1 VSGCFAVTAGG
12 TGGHLFPAEALAREL
27 LSLGRAVHLVTDERI
42 DIFGD
47 RVFGAEVHRLRA
59 VRLTGSPAQ
68 AVRGLA
74 TLAAGLVQARRLL
87 RQLSP
92 AAVIGFGGYPSV
104 PTMAAAAYLR
114 LPIMIHEQNAVL
126 GRANRRLAPHARRIA
141 TGFPTSAGVRPTD
154 RAKCVHT
161 GNPVRRAVL
170 AIGDREY
177 RAPEPGRPIELLIL
191 GGSQGAR
198 VLSEVVPPALA
209 ALPSRLREPL
219 RVSQQV
225 RSEDFAAVAEVYRR
239 HRIAAELSSF
249 FEDVP
254 ARLARANLAIC
265 RAGASTVS
273 ELAAA
278 GRPAV
283 LIPYPHA
290 ADDHQTANARSFVEV
305 GGGWV
310 IPQSDLSPDI
320 LAVRLGTLL
329 SESAALIAAAERARS
344 FSRRDATQRLA
355 RLVLDLEPHTD
366 CGAGPPGRA
375 A

>member
-1 VSGCFAVTAGG
+1 VSGCVVLAAGG
-12 TGGHLFPAEALAREL
+12 TGGHVFPAEAVADEL
-27 LSLGRAVHLVTDERI
+27 LGRGRKVHLMSEGRADAIAARI
-42 DIFGD
+42 PGI
-47 RVFGAEVHRLRA
+47 EVHRVRA
-59 VRLTGSPAQ
+59 GRFDGGPGR

-74 TLAAGLVQARRLL
+74 DLVLGTVRARQLLRRLA
-87 RQLSP
+87 P
-92 AAVIGFGGYPSV
+92 TVVIGFGGYASV
-104 PTMAAAAYLR
+104 PTMLAAVGLR
-114 LPIMIHEQNAVL
+114 LPTIIHEQNAVL

-366 CGAGPPGRA
+366 CGVGPPGRA

>member
-1 VSGCFAVTAGG
+1 VSGCVVLAAGG
-12 TGGHLFPAEALAREL
+12 TGGHVFPAEAVADEL
-27 LSLGRAVHLVTDERI
+27 LGRGRKVHLMSEGRADAIAARI
-42 DIFGD
+42 PGI
-47 RVFGAEVHRLRA
+47 EVHRVRA
-59 VRLTGSPAQ
+59 GRFDGGPGR

-74 TLAAGLVQARRLL
+74 DLVLGTVRARQLLRRLA
-87 RQLSP
+87 P
-92 AAVIGFGGYPSV
+92 TVVIGFGGYASV
-104 PTMAAAAYLR
+104 PTMLAAVGLR
-114 LPIMIHEQNAVL
+114 LPTIIHEQNAVL

-278 GRPAV
+278 GRPAL

>member
-1 VSGCFAVTAGG
+1 MSGCFAVTAGG

-59 VRLTGSPAQ
+59 ARLTGSPAQ

-74 TLAAGLVQARRLL
+74 TLAAGLVQAHRLL

-104 PTMAAAAYLR
+104 PTMLAAVSLG
-114 LPIMIHEQNAVL
+114 LPTIVHEQNAVL
-126 GRANRRLAPHARRIA
+126 GRANRLLAPRVRLIA
-141 TGFPTSAGVRPTD
+141 TGFPATAGLRPTD
-154 RAKCVHT
+154 RARAVHT
-161 GNPVRRAVL
+161 GNPVRPAIL
-170 AIGDREY
+170 AAGAACY

-198 VLSEVVPPALA
+198 VLSEVVPPALVG
-209 ALPSRLREPL
+209 LPTPLRELL
-219 RVSQQV
+219 RISQQV
-225 RSEDFAAVAEVYRR
+225 RPEDLATVASAYRGNG
-239 HRIAAELSSF
+239 ITADLSTF
-249 FEDVP
+249 FDDVP
-254 ARLARANLAIC
+254 ARLARAHLAIC
-265 RAGASTVS
+265 RAGASTVA
-273 ELAAA
+273 ELAAI
-278 GRPAV
+278 GRPAL

-290 ADDHQTANARSFVEV
+290 TDDHQTANARAFATA

-310 IPQSDLSPDI
+310 MPQSSVTPDTLASRLDRLLADKGALSTAAQRASSFGPPD
-320 LAVRLGTLL
+320 
-329 SESAALIAAAERARS
+329 SA
-344 FSRRDATQRLA
+344 QRLA
-355 RLVLDLEPHTD
+355 LVALDLEPP
-366 CGAGPPGRA
+366 AGGYAELPGCA